1 MSNTK
6 SAEKANRQSIKKRQ
20 YNLFWKERARNLAK
34 SIKKALQTAPKN
46 ADILNKELTA
56 LQKTLDKAAKNKAI
70 HKNKAN
76 RLKSKFAKMIF
87 ANAKDSKSKT
97 NNTKPTSKK
106 SKSS

>member
-6 SAEKANRQSIKKRQ
+6 SAEKAKRQSIKKRH
-20 YNLFWKERARNLAK
+20 YNLFWKEKVRILGK

-56 LQKTLDKAAKNKAI
+56 LQKTLDKAAKNRAI

-76 RLKSKFAKMIF
+76 RIKSKFAKMVS
-87 ANAKDSKSKT
+87 ADAKDSKSKT
-97 NNTKPTSKK
+97 NSKIKTSKK
-106 SKSS
+106 PKSS

>member
-56 LQKTLDKAAKNKAI
+56 LQKTLDKATKNKAI